1 MLFRILRLREKGW
14 LLPRFRLS
22 TTAITAR
29 LHVAEQLDAALNRT
43 VRVAKLL
50 HPSTG
55 APLDSVPPLCDVQL
69 LHFASEGRMS
79 LSGVELLSDDLG
91 TREIAYAQSWLL
103 TCADDPDS
111 QPANAGLAGSGA
123 NTGAG

>member
-1 MLFRILRLREKGW
+1 MLFRILRLRDRGW

-29 LHVAEQLDAALNRT
+29 LHVAEQLDAELNRT

-50 HPSTG
+50 DPTTG
-55 APLDSVPPLCDVQL
+55 APLDSVPPLRDCVL
-69 LHFASEGRMS
+69 VHFASEGRLS
-79 LSGVELLSDDLG
+79 LSGVEHLRDDLG
-91 TREIAYAQSWLL
+91 TREIACAQSWIL

-111 QPANAGLAGSGA
+111 LPAAGLRGDGA
-123 NTGAG
+123 TKGAG